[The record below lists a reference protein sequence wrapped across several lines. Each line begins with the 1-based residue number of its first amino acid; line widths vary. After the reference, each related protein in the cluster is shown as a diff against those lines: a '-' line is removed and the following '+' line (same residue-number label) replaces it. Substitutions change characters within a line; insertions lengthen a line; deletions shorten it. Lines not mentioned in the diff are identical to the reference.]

1 MKNEIKKMPDVLTTK
16 VRAKGKYAIYCSATD
31 KGKEGTDYFYLDEIP
46 EYIDLKAKVVYNE
59 MYFKRLESMMINI
72 ADLSGIKH
80 KGHLA
85 SVLGSMA
92 ERVTVLYPGKKYTGI
107 QLNQLDEYFKSMSNI
122 DFILPKELA
131 KEIDPNLINY
141 FKLIDGKP
149 TFDREKYERENLI

>member
-92 ERVTVLYPGKKYTGI
+92 ERLTILYPGMKYKAI
-107 QLNQLDEYFKSMSNI
+107 QVGLDGYFKTMADTNL
-122 DFILPKELA
+122 ILPIELA